1 MLERLER
8 IGTLRVLLV
17 LLKKQECNIITLK
30 RSLKISQTGLYSAI
44 NTLIEL
50 GLVVSKMSTFPREKL
65 LKLTEKGRKVA
76 EYAEKIKEVLEES

>member
-50 GLVVSKMSTFPREKL
+50 GLVESKMSTFPREKL